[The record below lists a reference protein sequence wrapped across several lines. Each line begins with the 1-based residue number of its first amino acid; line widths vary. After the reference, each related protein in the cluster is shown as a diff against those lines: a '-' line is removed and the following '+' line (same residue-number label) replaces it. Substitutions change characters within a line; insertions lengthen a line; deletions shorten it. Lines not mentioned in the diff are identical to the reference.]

1 MRILRSPPVHA
12 LAATPWASE
21 PSQSESLKQA
31 ESVDSL
37 KTEILVV
44 DDSPVQRAL
53 LRQLLLS
60 CGHPVVEATNGIEA
74 LQLVRERKIR
84 MVFTDWMMPKMSGVE
99 LIEHLRDGSL
109 GFYVYVILCS
119 CKNSKTDII
128 EGIRTGADDFLTKP
142 AVPEELL
149 ARLHAGEG
157 ALRLQNKVAMEEE
170 KVKQA
175 YASLSKAH
183 NKLRSD
189 LDAAAKLQT
198 SLLPAPATLNGVHFD
213 WLFRPTNEL
222 AGDIFNV
229 FHLDTEH
236 IGFYQLDVSGHGIP
250 SAMLSFY
257 LSKILQG
264 SPVRDSFLKR
274 AIVEDPF
281 YRIVPPNEVVSEL
294 NQKFQNDEDMFF
306 TMIYGVLNTK
316 SGKLQFTQAGH
327 PNPILCTASGSTRLL
342 GGTGFPVGALR
353 NVDFD
358 LAEEQLHPGDR
369 IILCSDGITEC
380 RNGRKEQFGIRRLT
394 ECVQTAS
401 GRQLKSFVGT
411 FLDTLIAWRGRAE
424 FEDDVSLLAI
434 EYREVGSRLEVE
446 PTASLENANCIGER
460 CGGLS

>member
-1 MRILRSPPVHA
+1 MRILCSTTMHA
-12 LAATPWASE
+12 LHATTRPPE
-21 PSQSESLKQA
+21 VTKIESLKQA
-31 ESVDSL
+31 DSVEAL

-44 DDSPVQRAL
+44 DDSPVQRTL

-74 LQLVRERKIR
+74 LKLIRERKIR
-84 MVFTDWMMPKMSGVE
+84 MVFTDWIMPKMTGVE
-99 LIEHLRDGSL
+99 LIQQVRDGSL

-119 CKNSKTDII
+119 CKSSKTDIL

-183 NKLRSD
+183 DKLRTD

-198 SLLPAPATLNGVHFD
+198 SLLPTPATLNGVHFD
-213 WLFRPTNEL
+213 WLFRPTNEV
-222 AGDIFNV
+222 AGDILNV

-236 IGFYQLDVSGHGIP
+236 IGFYQLDVSGHGVP

-274 AIVEDPF
+274 VTAQNPF
-281 YRIVPPNEVVSEL
+281 YRIVPPNEVVCEL

-306 TMIYGVLNTK
+306 TMIYGVLNTT

-327 PNPILCTASGSTRLL
+327 PNPILCSLNGSTRLL

-353 NVDFD
+353 NVEFD
-358 LAEEQLHPGDR
+358 LVEEQLQPGDR
-369 IILCSDGITEC
+369 IVLCSDGITEC
-380 RNGRKEQFGIRRLT
+380 RNDRKEQFGLRRMT
-394 ECVQTAS
+394 ESVQAAS
-401 GRQLKSFVGT
+401 GSLLKTFVGA
-411 FLDTLIAWRGRAE
+411 FLDTLIAWRGRSE
-424 FEDDVSLLAI
+424 FEDDISLLAI
-434 EYREVGSRLEVE
+434 DYRD
-446 PTASLENANCIGER
+446 
-460 CGGLS
+460 

>member
-1 MRILRSPPVHA
+1 MRILPTRSVRALPAAAWPSELTKIGNEPV
-12 LAATPWASE
+12 
-21 PSQSESLKQA
+21 ES
-31 ESVDSL
+31 S
-37 KTEILVV
+37 KTEILIV
-44 DDSPVQRAL
+44 DDSPVQRTL

-74 LQLVRERKIR
+74 LKLIRERRIR
-84 MVFTDWMMPKMSGVE
+84 MVFTDWIMPKMTGVE
-99 LIEHLRDGSL
+99 LIQQVRDGSL

-149 ARLHAGEG
+149 ARLHAGER
-157 ALRLQNKVAMEEE
+157 ALQLQKKIEMEEE

-175 YASLSKAH
+175 YVSLSKAH
-183 NKLRSD
+183 NKLRTD
-189 LDAAAKLQT
+189 LDAAAKLQI
-198 SLLPAPATLNGVHFD
+198 SLLPAPAILNGIHFD
-213 WLFRPTNEL
+213 WLFRPTNEV

-257 LSKILQG
+257 LSKLLQG

-274 AIVEDPF
+274 PTTEDPF
-281 YRIVPPNEVVSEL
+281 YTIVPPNEMVGEL

-327 PNPILCTASGSTRLL
+327 PNPILCTADGSTRLL

-353 NVDFD
+353 NVKFD
-358 LAEEQLHPGDR
+358 LLEEQLHPGDR
-369 IILCSDGITEC
+369 IVLCSDGITEC
-380 RNGRKEQFGIRRLT
+380 RNEHKEQFGIKRT
-394 ECVQTAS
+394 EDNIQASS
-401 GRQLKSFVGT
+401 GRQLKEFVET
-411 FLDTLIAWRGRAE
+411 FLDTLISWRGRAG
-424 FEDDVSLLAI
+424 FEDDVSLLVI
-434 EYREVGSRLEVE
+434 QYRGTR
-446 PTASLENANCIGER
+446 PNTENDLSAAMKSDGHIGQLS
-460 CGGLS
+460 GGELHEI